1 MKWPRREG
9 GSKEKGG
16 LCPGKWE
23 ETEEDKGGQRRSWR
37 HDHNPEVAHT
47 SCFPDDIPSAA
58 RRVGEDVRFTSG
70 GHGYEWM
77 LS

>member
-1 MKWPRREG
+1 MKWPGREAG
-9 GSKEKGG
+9 GEKGG

-23 ETEEDKGGQRRSWR
+23 ETEEDKGGQRRNRR

-47 SCFPDDIPSAA
+47 LHVFPTSIPSAA

-70 GHGYEWM
+70 GHGYEWR